1 MSLLNLKTWVIN
13 QLQAANNI
21 ITIFN
26 WMSKPTCLT
35 WNSLFPLQTSFPSSF
50 PCLNQCSIII
60 LLIQIYNLW
69 ATFNLSLP
77 SFFMVHGRE
86 KELGPSLCS
95 NPLKWGEWKWVAV
108 MSNSLRPHGLQHT
121 RPPCP
126 SPTPGVYSNSCP
138 LTWWYHPTISS
149 LSSPFS
155 FHLQSFPASGSF
167 PTSQFFTSGG
177 QSIGISASASVL
189 PLNTQDW
196 SPLGWTG
203 WISLQSK
210 GLSRVFSNTTV
221 EKHQFFCTQLSL

>member
-1 MSLLNLKTWVIN
+1 MVASHWRNNLLTAAILWSSPNREFMSLLNLKTWVIN
-13 QLQAANNI
+13 QVQAANNI

-95 NPLKWGEWKWVAV
+95 NPLKWGEWKWIELLSCPTLCNPMDCSTPGLPVHHQLPEFTQTHV
-108 MSNSLRPHGLQHT
+108 HWLGDTIQPSHPCRPPFPSTVNLSQHQGLFQQVSSSHQEAKVLEFQLQHQ
-121 RPPCP
+121 
-126 SPTPGVYSNSCP
+126 
-138 LTWWYHPTISS
+138 
-149 LSSPFS
+149 S
-155 FHLQSFPASGSF
+155 FH
-167 PTSQFFTSGG
+167 
-177 QSIGISASASVL
+177 
-189 PLNTQDW
+189 
-196 SPLGWTG
+196 WTPRT
-203 WISLQSK
+203 
-210 GLSRVFSNTTV
+210 GL
-221 EKHQFFCTQLSL
+221 L